1 MAATFGDVFSMEEDD
16 ENNIDQS
23 STSSSEVEA
32 AEHFHGYYSFSAD
45 ISESE
50 RSYCSSSSADIS
62 STSTLRR
69 RPPPPP
75 LPPDVLDFAFTCDLP
90 AATTTG
96 PTVMFPVVG
105 DRHVFILAEKPKRP
119 ELTGEAP
126 YSAFLSLLCDYD

>member
-16 ENNIDQS
+16 DNNIDQS
-23 STSSSEVEA
+23 SSSSEVEE
-32 AEHFHGYYSFSAD
+32 EHFHGYCSFSAD

-62 STSTLRR
+62 STSTLRP

-90 AATTTG
+90 AATTTR

-105 DRHVFILAEKPKRP
+105 DRHVFILAEKRKRP

-126 YSAFLSLLCDYD
+126 YSALLPLLCDYD